1 MSIISPWNIKGVCQY
16 SSFCFDA
23 KGTPRLKSSG
33 VFRKRTVNNRWR
45 RSGVFFR
52 PTSEP
57 SSTIGNFLFP
67 ERSLF
72 PHQKNVKNQQARAPL
87 RPTCFRGRI
96 YRWFLQGWLICRL
109 IEWKLLV
116 NLKWI
121 GVFGIRIRTIVIYWT
136 YSESGIST
144 TLNCSR
150 KLDHSRLLCSI
161 SSSSPTAT
169 SINVSIP
176 FNHLNA

>member
-116 NLKWI
+116 N
-121 GVFGIRIRTIVIYWT
+121 
-136 YSESGIST
+136 SESGIST